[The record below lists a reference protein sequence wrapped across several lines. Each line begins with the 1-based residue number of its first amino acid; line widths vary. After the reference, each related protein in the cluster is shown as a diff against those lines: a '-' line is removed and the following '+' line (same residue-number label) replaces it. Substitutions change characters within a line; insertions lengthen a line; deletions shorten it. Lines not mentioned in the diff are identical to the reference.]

1 MEKEKTLL
9 SEIVSGAYDAADR
22 PFDFLEE
29 NVVTALVCE
38 SNPVTRDKIISILT
52 EMEYQI
58 TAPFTAKEA
67 LKNMLFHIYNVVIV
81 NELFDTDIPEG
92 NQVFSYLASLD
103 MSTRRQIFVALIGN
117 RYRTMDNM
125 AAFNQS
131 VNLVINMKN
140 LDDVGTILKGAIKD
154 NNNFY
159 FVFKEALR
167 NRGRM

>member
-9 SEIVSGAYDAADR
+9 SEIVAEAYDAADR
-22 PFDFLEE
+22 PFDYLEE

-38 SNPVTRDKIISILT
+38 SNPVTRDKIVSKLM
-52 EMEYQI
+52 EMGYQI
-58 TAPFTAKEA
+58 TSPFTAKEA
-67 LKNMLFHIYNVVIV
+67 LKNMLFHIYNVVII
-81 NELFDTDIPEG
+81 NELFDADTPEG
-92 NQVFSYLASLD
+92 NQVLSYLASLA
-103 MSTRRQIFVALIGN
+103 MSTRRQIFVTLVGN

-125 AAFNQS
+125 TAFNQS

-140 LDDVGTILKGAIKD
+140 LDDIGTILRGAIKD

-167 NRGRM
+167 NKGRM